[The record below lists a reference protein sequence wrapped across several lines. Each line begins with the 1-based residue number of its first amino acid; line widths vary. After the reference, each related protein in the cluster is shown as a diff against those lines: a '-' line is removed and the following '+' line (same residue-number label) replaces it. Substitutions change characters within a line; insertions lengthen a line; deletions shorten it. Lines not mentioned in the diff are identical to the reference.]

1 MVRRWKER
9 ESRPAHSEDG
19 GLKVGATRRLPISN
33 AFLLTT
39 FGEEGLE
46 DGGGFGGEDAGG
58 DFHLVIEA
66 GMGEDFE
73 TGTDCAA
80 LGVVGAVDEAWNA
93 GLDYCASAQDRKST
107 RLNSSHVSISYA
119 VFC

>member
-9 ESRPAHSEDG
+9 ELRPAHSEDG
-19 GLKVGATRRLPISN
+19 GLKAGATRRLPISN

-58 DFHLVIEA
+58 DLHLVVEA
-66 GMGEDFE
+66 GGGEEFE
-73 TGTDCAA
+73 TGTDCGAP
-80 LGVVGAVDEAWNA
+80 GVGGAVYEAGNA
-93 GLDYCASAQDRKST
+93 GPGYFARAPGAKR
-107 RLNSSHVSISYA
+107 RGGGE
-119 VFC
+119 